1 MKALYADVILPLAF
15 GSGLS
20 YNVPESLAENIRPGC
35 RVRVPLGK
43 QKIYTGIVARLFD
56 VPPTDINLKEIV
68 GLIDDAPV
76 VNAVQ
81 LEFWQW
87 LSSYYLCTPGEV
99 MKAALPAGLKG
110 PRVAKAKTKSFLC
123 LQSSLRDNPPAIEQ
137 TLTALARAKKQQ
149 EALRVF
155 LRLAQTSE
163 HGPGLFRE
171 QLIEAGQQAAII
183 RILIQKNILEVHE
196 IEVLSDAAS
205 ANVLRSAKQLSRE
218 QQKAMEAIRQGWESG
233 TNVCLLHGVT
243 SSGKTEIY
251 IHLIL
256 DYLAQGKQV
265 LYLLPEIALTTQL
278 TARLTEVFGNRLGI
292 YHSACSD
299 SERTH
304 LWNKQLGDD
313 PFDIILG
320 VRSSVFLP
328 FKNLGLVVVDEEHE
342 NSYKQQDPAPRYH
355 ARNAAIVLASLH
367 GAKTVLGTATP
378 SIESYYNCRTGK
390 YKLVELS
397 SRYLDWQLPE
407 VMAVNTAELKR
418 KKRMK
423 SLLSPPLIAKMQE
436 TLEAGQQIMLFRN
449 RRAYALMLECAA
461 CGWVPRCKRCDVSL
475 AIHKQGSVLRCH
487 YCGRKYNRPQICPSC
502 GGSDFELRGYGTE
515 KVEEE
520 VRRLFPAIRIARM
533 DSDTMRNRAAYEKT
547 IADFEQ
553 HKIDVLIGTQMLTKG
568 LDFDR
573 LQLVGILNADSMLN
587 YPDFRAH
594 EHAFQLMTQVS
605 GRAGRKS
612 GRGSVIIQTS
622 DPQHPVIQYVL
633 NNDYR
638 AFFQK
643 ECEERSK
650 YAYPPFTRL
659 IEVIFRH
666 KDESLLEQASVFF
679 ASLLPRDMESS
690 VFGPMP
696 ALVARVKG
704 LYLQKIILKIGP
716 DISLKAAK
724 DYLCRARDRFIKDKV
739 YRQVQI
745 YFDVDPV

>member
-1 MKALYADVILPLAF
+1 
-15 GSGLS
+15 
-20 YNVPESLAENIRPGC
+20 
-35 RVRVPLGK
+35 
-43 QKIYTGIVARLFD
+43 
-56 VPPTDINLKEIV
+56 
-68 GLIDDAPV
+68 
-76 VNAVQ
+76 
-81 LEFWQW
+81 
-87 LSSYYLCTPGEV
+87 
-99 MKAALPAGLKG
+99 
-110 PRVAKAKTKSFLC
+110 
-123 LQSSLRDNPPAIEQ
+123 
-137 TLTALARAKKQQ
+137 
-149 EALRVF
+149 
-155 LRLAQTSE
+155 
-163 HGPGLFRE
+163 
-171 QLIEAGQQAAII
+171 
-183 RILIQKNILEVHE
+183 
-196 IEVLSDAAS
+196 
-205 ANVLRSAKQLSRE
+205 
-218 QQKAMEAIRQGWESG
+218 
-233 TNVCLLHGVT
+233 
-243 SSGKTEIY
+243 
-251 IHLIL
+251 
-256 DYLAQGKQV
+256 
-265 LYLLPEIALTTQL
+265 
-278 TARLTEVFGNRLGI
+278 
-292 YHSACSD
+292 
-299 SERTH
+299 
-304 LWNKQLGDD
+304 
-313 PFDIILG
+313 
-320 VRSSVFLP
+320 
-328 FKNLGLVVVDEEHE
+328 
-342 NSYKQQDPAPRYH
+342 
-355 ARNAAIVLASLH
+355 
-367 GAKTVLGTATP
+367 
-378 SIESYYNCRTGK
+378 
-390 YKLVELS
+390 
-397 SRYLDWQLPE
+397 
-407 VMAVNTAELKR
+407 
-418 KKRMK
+418 
-423 SLLSPPLIAKMQE
+423 
-436 TLEAGQQIMLFRN
+436 ML
-449 RRAYALMLECAA
+449 
-461 CGWVPRCKRCDVSL
+461 
-475 AIHKQGSVLRCH
+475 VLRCH
-487 YCGRKYNRPQICPSC
+487 YCGKKYNRPQICPSC

-612 GRGSVIIQTS
+612 GRGSVIVQTS

-650 YAYPPFTRL
+650 YAYPPFSRL